1 MRQIRLAPLGLWHRP
16 MVGNGGDH
24 TACGELITG
33 PVAIRETDL
42 ELDLCPLC
50 FSKHERDTGKMK
62 RLRRRSIRESDAES
76 WFDDEESTERD
87 ITIIPN
93 DHDRDKT

>member
-1 MRQIRLAPLGLWHRP
+1 

-24 TACGELITG
+24 TACGLLILG
-33 PVAIRETDL
+33 VVFSRERDL

-50 FSKHERDTGKMK
+50 FSKHELDTGQMK
-62 RLRRRSIRESDAES
+62 RLRRSMIQDADAEA
-76 WFDDEESTERD
+76 WFDDEESTERE
-87 ITIIPN
+87 IHWIPN